1 MLLRDVQEKISL
13 FAASYPHWNELTA
26 HRKAAIADLAYN
38 EGYTCGD
45 GDHDSLDKALLK
57 KDWDAVPKLLLQYRD
72 TGSNTELGEI
82 RRRFAEGLIW
92 DGNTAKAAYQIAWIN
107 CEQWEIDHF
116 LSNVK

>member
-13 FAASYPHWNELTA
+13 FAASYPHWNELPA
-26 HRKAAIADLAYN
+26 HRKAAIADLSYN

-45 GDHDSLDKALLK
+45 GDHDSLDKALLA

-72 TGSNTELGEI
+72 PGTNTELGEL

-92 DGNTAKAAYQIAWIN
+92 NGYIAIVAYDSVWID
-107 CEQWEIDHF
+107 CENWEINQF
-116 LSNVK
+116 LSSAL